1 MGKDSKQK
9 DIDQKDIDQKDTNQK
24 NNNTE
29 QQEVKEEKAKAEETK
44 AEAKAETKA
53 ESKADDATKAKA
65 EKAEADK
72 AKAKAEA
79 EAEEYKRKWYAVTA
93 EYENYRKRT
102 KDTAAQKYN
111 EGVADILLKIM
122 PIGDNIDRALAVCN
136 DEKMK
141 QGLVMV
147 KTSFEKVLLDEGVEA
162 FDPTGEEFNP
172 ATSAAVMAQPAAEG
186 EEAGIVKQ
194 TFVKGYKKGDKVLRF
209 AQVVVTS

>member
-1 MGKDSKQK
+1 MGKDAKQK
-9 DIDQKDIDQKDTNQK
+9 D
-24 NNNTE
+24 TE
-29 QQEVKEEKAKAEETK
+29 ELKKEVQAETDVKEDTPE
-44 AEAKAETKA
+44 
-53 ESKADDATKAKA
+53 A
-65 EKAEADK
+65 EKN
-72 AKAKAEA
+72 AKEQKKNPEEKKPSELDQAKA

-141 QGLVMV
+141 QGLAMV
-147 KTSFEKVLLDEGVEA
+147 KTSFEKTLSDEGVEP

-172 ATSAAVMAQPAAEG
+172 ATSNAVMAQPAAEG

-194 TFVKGYKKGDKVLRF
+194 TFVKGYKKGDKILRF

>member
-1 MGKDSKQK
+1 MGKDKQK
-9 DIDQKDIDQKDTNQK
+9 E
-24 NNNTE
+24 NNKHNEEKLDPEIQDEKKTAQPESEKETE
-29 QQEVKEEKAKAEETK
+29 KEAEKTEKAEIGKAEIEKAK
-44 AEAKAETKA
+44 
-53 ESKADDATKAKA
+53 
-65 EKAEADK
+65 
-72 AKAKAEA
+72 A

-102 KDTAAQKYN
+102 KDTASQKYN

-141 QGLVMV
+141 QGLTMV
-147 KTSFEKVLLDEGVEA
+147 KTSFEKVLSDEGVES

-186 EEAGIVKQ
+186 EEAGVVKQ
-194 TFVKGYKKGDKVLRF
+194 TFVKGYKKGDKILRF